1 MKTFSKMFRFAL
13 PAFVL
18 AAAVGMTTIGCGD
31 DTTSSP
37 ADLAAVSSQDLTT
50 PVTTTHDLAEHD

>member
-1 MKTFSKMFRFAL
+1 MKTLSKMVRFAL

-37 ADLAAVSSQDLTT
+37 ADLAVTTQDLTT
-50 PVTTTHDLAEHD
+50 PTTHDLAEHD